1 MLQEIVVSKR
11 EIAKYLSSM
20 SEEFSLGRLFA
31 PSSVAIVGASSNPVS
46 GGHQFTRFLVDHG
59 FKGKLYLVNPKLS
72 EILGLKVYP
81 GLTEIPESNLDYVVS
96 CIPAEGVLSL
106 LEDCGKKN
114 VKLVHL
120 FTARLKETGRDKE
133 TKLERKILEKARKL
147 GIRIL
152 GPNCMGIYYPKLGL
166 SFNHELPRESGP
178 VGGFFQSGGGAGE
191 FVRYAALR
199 GVRFSKMISYGN
211 ASDVNEI
218 ELLNYFTSDNE
229 TKVIAA
235 YIEGV
240 KHGRKFIEALTQATK
255 KKPVIILKGGRGRT
269 GAKLALSHT
278 ASLAGSIKVWQAV
291 LKQYGAI
298 MVSDFQ
304 ELIDQVVA
312 FTFLPPI
319 TGRRV
324 IIAGRGGGK
333 SMVSADVWEEAGFEL
348 PELSVEFRE
357 KLKKQIIGI
366 WDWVRNPIDASLFQG
381 TLLSDMDLLEWIS
394 KEEKF
399 DISVANL
406 TQDDPL
412 PRDIWEKVCAPNF
425 LHSTVAIKK
434 KGKPVVCVIET
445 GEIGLAEMES
455 WKWRAIAELRKQI
468 VSQGL
473 AVFPSPERAAGATR
487 RLVDYWTWRE
497 NENELL

>member
-1 MLQEIVVSKR
+1 
-11 EIAKYLSSM
+11 M
-20 SEEFSLGRLFA
+20 SEDFSLGRLFS
-31 PSSVAIVGASSNPVS
+31 PSSVAIVGASLNPFS
-46 GGHQFTRFLVDHG
+46 GGYQFTRFLMDHG
-59 FKGKLYLVNPKLS
+59 FQGKLYLVNPTSS

-81 GLTEIPESNLDYVVS
+81 RLTEVPESNLDYVIS

-133 TKLERKILEKARKL
+133 TKLQVEILEKARRL

-199 GVRFSKMISYGN
+199 GVRFSKIISYGN
-211 ASDVNEI
+211 ASDIDEV
-218 ELLNYFTSDNE
+218 ELLNYFASDDE
-229 TKVIAA
+229 TKVIAS

-240 KHGRKFIEALTQATK
+240 KDGGKFTEALALAAK
-255 KKPVIILKGGRGRT
+255 KKPVIILKGGRGKT

-278 ASLAGSIKVWQAV
+278 ASLAGSVKVWQAV

-298 MVSDFQ
+298 MVSNFQ

-324 IIAGRGGGK
+324 IVAGGGGGK
-333 SMVSADVWEEAGFEL
+333 SMVSADVWEEEGFEL
-348 PELSVEFRE
+348 PELSVEFRK
-357 KLKKQIIGI
+357 KLKEKVPEL

-381 TLLSDMDLLEWIS
+381 TPVVDINLLEWLS
-394 KEEKF
+394 NEDGS
-399 DISVANL
+399 DILVANL

-412 PRDIWEKVCAPNF
+412 PNDIWEKVLAANF
-425 LHSTVAIKK
+425 LHSVMAIKK
-434 KGKPVVCVIET
+434 NGKPVVCVIET

-455 WKWRAIAELRKQI
+455 WKWRAIAETRRQI
-468 VSQGL
+468 IDQGL
-473 AVFPSPERAAGATR
+473 AVFPSPERAARATR
-487 RLVDYWTWRE
+487 RLVNYWTWRE

>member
-1 MLQEIVVSKR
+1 M
-11 EIAKYLSSM
+11 
-20 SEEFSLGRLFA
+20 
-31 PSSVAIVGASSNPVS
+31 
-46 GGHQFTRFLVDHG
+46 RFLIDHG
-59 FKGKLYLVNPKLS
+59 FQGKLYPVNPTSS

-81 GLTEIPESNLDYVVS
+81 RLTEVPESSVDYVIS
-96 CIPAEGVLSL
+96 CIPAGGVLSL
-106 LEDCGKKN
+106 LDDCGKKN

-133 TKLERKILEKARKL
+133 IKLQGEILQKARKL

-199 GVRFSKMISYGN
+199 GIRFSKIISYGN
-211 ASDVNEI
+211 ASDIDEV
-218 ELLNYFTSDNE
+218 ELLNYFASDSE
-229 TKVIAA
+229 TKVIAS

-240 KHGRKFIEALTQATK
+240 KDGGKFARALALAAK
-255 KKPVIILKGGRGRT
+255 KKPVIILKAGRGRA

-278 ASLAGSIKVWQAV
+278 ASLAGSIDVWKAA

-298 MVSDFQ
+298 MVSNFQ
-304 ELIDQVVA
+304 ELIEQVVA

-324 IIAGRGGGK
+324 IVAGGGGGK
-333 SMVSADVWEEAGFEL
+333 SMISADVWEEEGFEL
-348 PELSVEFRE
+348 PELSVAFRK
-357 KLKKQIIGI
+357 KLKEKSPEL

-381 TLLSDMDLLEWIS
+381 TPVVDINLLEWLS
-394 KEEKF
+394 NEEAY
-399 DISVANL
+399 DIFVANL

-412 PRDIWEKVCAPNF
+412 PNDIWEKVLAPNF
-425 LHSTVAIKK
+425 LPSVMAIKK
-434 KGKPVVCVIET
+434 NGKPLICVIET
-445 GEIGLAEMES
+445 GEIGLEEMKN
-455 WKWRAIAELRKQI
+455 WKWRAIAETRRQVI
-468 VSQGL
+468 DQGL
-473 AVFPSPERAAGATR
+473 AVFPSPESAAQAVR
-487 RLVDYWTWRE
+487 RLVDYWAWRE
-497 NENELL
+497 SEN

>member
-1 MLQEIVVSKR
+1 MPEAS
-11 EIAKYLSSM
+11 
-20 SEEFSLGRLFA
+20 SLGRLFS
-31 PSSVAIVGASSNPVS
+31 PSSVAIVGASLNPFS
-46 GGHQFTRFLVDHG
+46 GGYQFTRFLIDHG
-59 FKGKLYLVNPKLS
+59 FQGKLYPVNPTSS
-72 EILGLKVYP
+72 EILGLRAYP
-81 GLTEIPESNLDYVVS
+81 RLTEIPEPNVDYVIS
-96 CIPAEGVLSL
+96 CIPADGVLSL
-106 LEDCGKKN
+106 LGDCGKKN

-133 TKLERKILEKARKL
+133 TKLQGEILEKARRL

-199 GVRFSKMISYGN
+199 GVRFSKIISYGN
-211 ASDVNEI
+211 ASDIDEV
-218 ELLNYFTSDNE
+218 ELFNYFTSDDE
-229 TKVIAA
+229 TKVITS

-240 KHGRKFIEALTQATK
+240 KDGRKFAEALAQAAK
-255 KKPVIILKGGRGRT
+255 KKPVIILKAGRGGA

-278 ASLAGSIKVWQAV
+278 ASLTGSINVWQAA

-298 MVSDFQ
+298 MVSNFQ

-324 IIAGRGGGK
+324 VVAGGGGGK
-333 SMVSADVWEEAGFEL
+333 SMVSADVWEEEGFEL
-348 PELSVEFRE
+348 PELSAEFRE
-357 KLKKQIIGI
+357 KLKEKVPEL

-381 TLLSDMDLLEWIS
+381 TPVVDINLLEWLS
-394 KEEKF
+394 NEDGS
-399 DISVANL
+399 DILVANL

-412 PRDIWEKVCAPNF
+412 PNDVWEKVLAANF
-425 LHSTVAIKK
+425 LNSVMAIKNN
-434 KGKPVVCVIET
+434 GKPVVCVIET

-455 WKWRAIAELRKQI
+455 WKWRAIAETRRQI
-468 VSQGL
+468 IDQGL
-473 AVFPSPERAAGATR
+473 AVFPSPERAAKAIKK
-487 RLVDYWTWRE
+487 LVDYWAWRE
-497 NENELL
+497 SENELL

>member
-1 MLQEIVVSKR
+1 MPEG
-11 EIAKYLSSM
+11 
-20 SEEFSLGRLFA
+20 FSLGPIFS
-31 PSSVAIVGASSNPVS
+31 PSNVAIVGASLNPVS
-46 GGHQFTRFLVDHG
+46 GGYQFTRFLIDHG
-59 FKGKLYLVNPKLS
+59 FRGKLYLVNPRLS
-72 EILGLKVYP
+72 EVLGLKVYP
-81 GLTEIPESNLDYVVS
+81 RLTEIRESNLDYVIS
-96 CIPAEGVLSL
+96 CIPAEGILSL

-133 TKLERKILEKARKL
+133 TKLEYEILEKARKL

-166 SFNHELPRESGP
+166 AFNHELPRDSGP

-199 GVRFSKMISYGN
+199 GVRFSKIISYGN
-211 ASDVNEI
+211 ASDIDET
-218 ELLNYFTSDNE
+218 ELLNYFTYDSE
-229 TKVIAA
+229 TKLIAA

-240 KHGRKFIEALTQATK
+240 KDGRKFVQALAQATK
-255 KKPVIILKGGRGRT
+255 NKPVIILKTGRGRA

-291 LKQYGAI
+291 SKQYGAI
-298 MVSDFQ
+298 IVGNFQ
-304 ELIDQVVA
+304 ELIDQVIA

-319 TGRRV
+319 TGRKI
-324 IIAGRGGGK
+324 IIAGGGGGK
-333 SMVSADVWEEAGFEL
+333 SMVSADVWEEEGFEL
-348 PELSVEFRE
+348 PELSVELRG
-357 KLKKQIIGI
+357 KLKKHIPGI

-381 TLLSDMDLLEWIS
+381 TPLSDIDLLDWIS
-394 KEEKF
+394 NEEKF
-399 DISVANL
+399 DISIANL

-412 PRDIWEKVCAPNF
+412 PKDIWEKVRASNF
-425 LHSTVAIKK
+425 LHNILAIKK
-434 KGKPVVCVIET
+434 RGKPVICIIET

-455 WKWRAIAELRKQI
+455 WKWQVIAEMRRQI
-468 VSQGL
+468 VNQGL
-473 AVFPSPERAAGATR
+473 AVFPSPERAARAIK
-487 RLVDYWTWRE
+487 RLVNYWTWRE